1 MQGISKALQQA
12 RTILVAGSLAVG
24 AVVGLTNPGRIRA
37 AVPYYVE
44 HARFVPEQ
52 MGPVWRDDADGFQ
65 LRLPDHFSG
74 TGRHGMTLA
83 TYTYALRH
91 WGMTVHLS
99 LMPHPVTLKKL
110 ARETIALVKKDFHR
124 VQVVKNVQLKVAG
137 RPAAEIA
144 VQFSA
149 ISNHAPIRLLR
160 QQLIVQQT
168 PQRFY
173 VLTFFCPAA
182 DQPTTMPL
190 FQRVIPTFRLLNK
203 QKIALRRI
211 EAIAAGRHWL
221 KHQSVRH
228 LLQRLNKIPH
238 LYRVQIRHSDVG
250 YVRLH
255 AYAGRQDGFDG
266 VFVATNSRTF
276 LPGGVVELGKSV
288 NFWAFHQQPGAKAPR
303 LDYST
308 FYDEAETVVPFRN
321 RELAMLHDTRVV
333 INPKTKKATLK
344 RIPNPFP
351 GKEVHWQTELGVEQS
366 GFFPILSHAAHPTG
380 QLVYRCLIHVSRQS
394 DAVTVGQDNKP
405 LIFSI
410 GPGMPAVLPP
420 VLAYLWPRLVNLK
433 KPTRMAFVVFNS
445 STARLGLNILA
456 VLGKKRVN
464 INGVRQ
470 TAYEVMSRLNPFTT
484 RIWVDSDGRIVKM
497 ANADGSVW
505 LPTTAAK
512 MKAMWGHQLG
522 ELR

>member
-1 MQGISKALQQA
+1 MPAFPQIMQPTRNLAIAVCLTASTLLG
-12 RTILVAGSLAVG
+12 LVQP
-24 AVVGLTNPGRIRA
+24 TKIRA
-37 AVPYYVE
+37 AVPYYQE
-44 HARFVPEQ
+44 HAGFIPEQ
-52 MGPVWRDDADGFQ
+52 MGPTWRDDADGFE

-99 LMPHPVTLKKL
+99 LMPHPITLEKL
-110 ARETIALVKKDFHR
+110 AGETIALAKKNFQKLR
-124 VQVVKNVQLKVAG
+124 IIKNTRLKVAG
-137 RPAAEIA
+137 RSAAEIV

-149 ISNHAPIRLLR
+149 ISNHAPISLLR
-160 QQLIVQQT
+160 QQLIVAQT

-173 VLTFFCPAA
+173 VLTFFSPAA
-182 DQPTTMPL
+182 DQTTTMPL
-190 FQRVIPTFRLLNK
+190 FQQVIPTFRLLNK

-211 EAIAAGRHWL
+211 QAIAAGRRWL
-221 KHQSVRH
+221 QHQSVHH
-228 LLQRLNKIPH
+228 LLQRLNKLPH

-250 YVRLH
+250 YVRFH
-255 AYAGRQDGFDG
+255 AYAGHQDGFDG
-266 VFVATNSRTF
+266 VFVTTNSRTF
-276 LPGGVVELGKSV
+276 LPGRVVELGKSV
-288 NFWAFHQQPGAKAPR
+288 NFWAFHHQPASKGPR

-308 FYDEAETVVPFRN
+308 FYDEAETVLPFRN
-321 RELAMLHDTRVV
+321 KELAMLHDTRVV
-333 INPKTKKATLK
+333 INPKTKKATLV

-366 GFFPILSHAAHPTG
+366 GFFPILGHKAHPTG
-380 QLVYRCLIHVSRQS
+380 QLVYRCLIHISRQS
-394 DAVTVGQDNKP
+394 DAVTVQQDNKP

-420 VLAYLWPRLVNLK
+420 VLGYLWPRLVNLK
-433 KPTRMAFVVFNS
+433 KYSRMAFVVFDTGTS
-445 STARLGLNILA
+445 RLGLNVLA

-470 TAYEVMSRLNPFTT
+470 TAFEVMSRLNPFTT
-484 RIWVDSDGRIVKM
+484 RIWVDSDGRIIKM

>member
-1 MQGISKALQQA
+1 MPAISRIMQPAPTMAIAAYLTAGALLG
-12 RTILVAGSLAVG
+12 LVQPAK
-24 AVVGLTNPGRIRA
+24 IRA
-37 AVPYYVE
+37 AVPYYQE
-44 HARFVPEQ
+44 RAHFVPEQ
-52 MGPVWRDDADGFQ
+52 MGPTWRDDADGFQ
-65 LRLPDHFSG
+65 LRLPDHFTG

-83 TYTYALRH
+83 TYTYPLRH

-99 LMPHPVTLKKL
+99 LMAHPIGLKKL
-110 ARETIALVKKDFHR
+110 ARQTIALAKKDFQK
-124 VQVVKNVQLKVAG
+124 VQVVKNVQLKVSG
-137 RPAAEIA
+137 RPAAEIV

-160 QQLIVQQT
+160 QQLIVKQT
-168 PQRFY
+168 SQRFY

-182 DQPTTMPL
+182 DQSTTMPL

-221 KHQSVRH
+221 KQQSVHH
-228 LLQRLNKIPH
+228 LLQRLNKLPH

-255 AYAGRQDGFDG
+255 AYAGHQDGFG
-266 VFVATNSRTF
+266 GIFVTTNSRTF

-288 NFWAFHQQPGAKAPR
+288 NFWAFHHQPGAKAPR

-308 FYDEAETVVPFRN
+308 FYDEAETVMPFRN
-321 RELAMLHDTRVV
+321 KELAMLHDTRVV
-333 INPKTKKATLK
+333 INPKTKKATLV
-344 RIPNPFP
+344 RIPTPFP

-420 VLAYLWPRLVNLK
+420 VLSYLWPRLVNLK
-433 KPTRMAFVVFNS
+433 KPSRMAFVVFDT
-445 STARLGLNILA
+445 STSHLGLNVLA
-456 VLGKKRVN
+456 MLGQKRVN
-464 INGVRQ
+464 INGVRK
-470 TAYEVMSRLNPFTT
+470 TTYEVMSRLNPFTT
-484 RIWVDSDGRIVKM
+484 RMWVDSDGRIVKM
-497 ANADGSVW
+497 ANPDGSVW

-522 ELR
+522 QLR